1 MERKS
6 LLTCSYNTR
15 ELGGMRTAD
24 GRATKYGVI
33 WRSDAP
39 SVPTAEDAEKLREL
53 NIMTIIDMRTEAEC
67 KKNPDGFAD
76 MDGFDY
82 HHFPITE
89 GSGVP
94 ESLEAVPYSY
104 MDIATAENMHN
115 VWRTIAEAESGI
127 LFHCT
132 AGKDRT
138 GVVSAIILMACGVD
152 EESIVHDYVIS
163 REYNKER
170 LAAFLVAHP
179 EVDKN
184 IVLANEKSMKG
195 FMKLFN
201 ECFGTVE
208 DYFESIGLTA
218 AHVDMIRNK
227 LIGTDEFT
235 EKFSAFLGDFGIGR
249 TMVLSTSE
257 NDRVSSR
264 MMSVVR
270 IGEEFYFQTD
280 TELRKYRQLIT
291 NNNAALCIDN
301 IQIEGVCKEKGHPT
315 DSADFCEVF
324 RSCFRGSYDAYSKL
338 ENERLFV
345 FRPTYIQRWI
355 YKDGVPYIERFE
367 LSDRKYSIDK
377 YTGI

>member
-6 LLTCSYNTR
+6 LLSCSYNTR

-24 GRATKYGVI
+24 GRTTKYGVI
-33 WRSDAP
+33 WRSDTL
-39 SVPTAEDAEKLREL
+39 STPTAEDAEKLREL
-53 NIMTIIDMRTEAEC
+53 NITTIIDMRTEAEC

-170 LAAFLVAHP
+170 LAAFLAAHP

-195 FMKLFN
+195 FMKLFTDR
-201 ECFGTVE
+201 FGTV
-208 DYFESIGLTA
+208 DGYFEAIGLTA
-218 AHVDMIRNK
+218 AHADMIRNK
-227 LIGTDEFT
+227 LI
-235 EKFSAFLGDFGIGR
+235 
-249 TMVLSTSE
+249 
-257 NDRVSSR
+257 
-264 MMSVVR
+264 
-270 IGEEFYFQTD
+270 
-280 TELRKYRQLIT
+280 
-291 NNNAALCIDN
+291 
-301 IQIEGVCKEKGHPT
+301 
-315 DSADFCEVF
+315 
-324 RSCFRGSYDAYSKL
+324 
-338 ENERLFV
+338 
-345 FRPTYIQRWI
+345 
-355 YKDGVPYIERFE
+355 
-367 LSDRKYSIDK
+367 
-377 YTGI
+377 

>member
-33 WRSDAP
+33 WRSDTL
-39 SVPTAEDAEKLREL
+39 STPTAEDAEKLRKL
-53 NIMTIIDMRTEAEC
+53 NITTIIDMRTEAEC

-170 LAAFLVAHP
+170 LAAFLAAHP

-195 FMKLFN
+195 FMKLFTD
-201 ECFGTVE
+201 CFDTVE
-208 DYFESIGLTA
+208 GYFEAIGLTA
-218 AHVDMIRNK
+218 AHADMIRNK
-227 LIGTDEFT
+227 LI
-235 EKFSAFLGDFGIGR
+235 
-249 TMVLSTSE
+249 
-257 NDRVSSR
+257 
-264 MMSVVR
+264 
-270 IGEEFYFQTD
+270 
-280 TELRKYRQLIT
+280 
-291 NNNAALCIDN
+291 
-301 IQIEGVCKEKGHPT
+301 
-315 DSADFCEVF
+315 
-324 RSCFRGSYDAYSKL
+324 
-338 ENERLFV
+338 
-345 FRPTYIQRWI
+345 
-355 YKDGVPYIERFE
+355 
-367 LSDRKYSIDK
+367 
-377 YTGI
+377 